1 MFHWAKLTDELAD
14 RLFAVGNR
22 TQAAHFTI
30 WLGYRYG
37 NRLGMDIHAQKS

>member
-1 MFHWAKLTDELAD
+1 MLHRAELANESTD

-22 TQAAHFTI
+22 TQAANFAI
-30 WLGYRYG
+30 WLGYSYG